1 MPGMNG
7 YEVTAAIRDYERKQ
21 MLIPTVIVALSAE
34 VGLQARARCVEVGM
48 NFFLAKPIRM
58 ESLDKILQVV
68 QSQSSQ

>member
-7 YEVTAAIRDYERKQ
+7 FEATTAIRDYERQ
-21 MLIPTVIVALSAE
+21 RMLIPAVIVALSAE

-48 NFFLAKPIRM
+48 NFFLTKPINM

-68 QSQSSQ
+68 QSQSVQ